1 MYNPTMKLSLL
12 LLLAASASA
21 VPRAPSHSSAV
32 QQTTKPAFVKKTA
45 KGWTSLTTD
54 VQGVSRGGDNG
65 RPGDGTAT
73 MSNEMFNLVKAVLGV
88 GVLSLPAG

>member
-21 VPRAPSHSSAV
+21 VPRAPTNAV